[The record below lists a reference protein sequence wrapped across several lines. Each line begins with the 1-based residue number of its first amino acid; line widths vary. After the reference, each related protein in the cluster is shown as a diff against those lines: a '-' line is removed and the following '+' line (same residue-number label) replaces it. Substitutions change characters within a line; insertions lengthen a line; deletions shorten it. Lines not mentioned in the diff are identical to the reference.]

1 MSDDLDWS
9 PPGTNGWTTFRPAE
23 PCGKPECKPM
33 TFEPSTAPTPRLDVA
48 ELEAREDAQ
57 RFRQEAPEEYD
68 RWVNSIHATNE
79 RLADSDYENSL
90 HEAAHALMV
99 CAVGGKVVHLQL
111 AGQPHCA
118 PSGIATVADSILL
131 TVSGDIGS
139 SIAKG
144 KTLTPGDVRP
154 YLRKACART
163 LGPCDACC
171 IAGRLREVAPN
182 ASNDTL
188 VEVWEAFHEKAVRF
202 FEQDRVRAALDRLAA
217 ELRERRMM
225 SGEEVHA
232 MVDVEMLKAAKAES
246 SPQRRRRDA
255 AFPLET

>member
-118 PSGIATVADSILL
+118 PSGIATVADSMLL
-131 TVSGDIGS
+131 TVSGDIGAPS
-139 SIAKG
+139 RRERLSPLVMSG
-144 KTLTPGDVRP
+144 RTFGR
-154 YLRKACART
+154 RAR
-163 LGPCDACC
+163 
-171 IAGRLREVAPN
+171 GRWGHAM
-182 ASNDTL
+182 
-188 VEVWEAFHEKAVRF
+188 
-202 FEQDRVRAALDRLAA
+202 RAALPADCGRWHRTLRTTRSSRCGRLSM
-217 ELRERRMM
+217 RRP
-225 SGEEVHA
+225 SG
-232 MVDVEMLKAAKAES
+232 S
-246 SPQRRRRDA
+246 SNKIAYVRP
-255 AFPLET
+255 